1 LVTGSY
7 NELFKAGS
15 PVRSGIKTVVLDANA
30 LLMPFQFKI
39 NIDREIQNLLGGVE
53 VIVPSSVIIELR
65 RLKDKHAKAALSL
78 SSKYRIVDVTKRGD
92 AGVIEAAEEHH
103 AAVITNDQELIE
115 ILRKSS
121 IPAIRMREC
130 QRLDFV

>member
-1 LVTGSY
+1 
-7 NELFKAGS
+7 
-15 PVRSGIKTVVLDANA
+15 VRSGIKTVVLDTNA

-39 NIDREIQNLLGGVE
+39 NIDREIGNLLGGVE

-65 RLKDKHAKAALSL
+65 RLKDRHAKAALSL
-78 SSKYRIVDVTKRGD
+78 SGKYRIVDVKKRGD
-92 AGVIEAAEEHH
+92 AGVIEAAEVHH

-115 ILRKSS
+115 ILRKAS

>member
-1 LVTGSY
+1 
-7 NELFKAGS
+7 
-15 PVRSGIKTVVLDANA
+15 VRSGIKTVVLDTNA
-30 LLMPFQFKI
+30 LMMPFQFKI
-39 NIDREIQNLLGGVE
+39 NIDREIENLLGGVE
-53 VIVPSSVIIELR
+53 VIVPSSVILELR
-65 RLKDKHAKAALSL
+65 KLKDRHAKAALSL
-78 SSKYRIVDVTKRGD
+78 SGKYRIVDVRKRGD
-92 AGVIEAAEEHH
+92 AGVIEAAEGHH

>member
-1 LVTGSY
+1 M
-7 NELFKAGS
+7 

-39 NIDREIQNLLGGVE
+39 NIDMEIRNLLGGVE

-115 ILRKSS
+115 ILKKSS